1 MIDPLSPVGWNGASA
16 PLTDV
21 CKVCGASPTAHV
33 SFQQNIGLLFMRH
46 TKKWEGLACQDCG
59 RSIGRKLMNL
69 TLVTGWTG
77 IISAIT
83 NFGAIGKNAS
93 SLAKLNKLSA
103 PLNRPP
109 TAPSPGRPIFARPGV
124 LGLAAVV
131 GFFVYSIAI
140 APREIPIGEW
150 AAGTCLDVSSK
161 SNVTG
166 IDCTKDHGAVVLSKA
181 PSEDLC
187 PETTTGTIENTALGG
202 GVFCVQRLP

>member
-1 MIDPLSPVGWNGASA
+1 MIDQLPVGGNGIGA
-16 PLTDV
+16 PLTEV
-21 CKVCGASPTAHV
+21 CTVCGASPAAQV
-33 SFQQNIGLLFMRH
+33 SFQQNIGLLFVRH
-46 TKKWEGLACQDCG
+46 TKKWEGVACQDCG

-77 IISAIT
+77 IISAVT

-103 PLNRPP
+103 PLNRSPS
-109 TAPSPGRPIFARPGV
+109 APSPGRPIFARPGFF
-124 LGLAAVV
+124 GLAAVV
-131 GFFVYSIAI
+131 AFVGYSIAI
-140 APREIPIGEW
+140 APREIPIDEW

-161 SNVTG
+161 NNVTG

-181 PSEDLC
+181 PSENLC
-187 PETTTGTIENTALGG
+187 PDTTTGTIENTAVGG